1 MMDETLTVGEAVTV
15 LVTVELNAARAEV
28 MLVAAK
34 REATGPVV
42 GKPVNEEPYID

>member
-1 MMDETLTVGEAVTV
+1 MREETFIVGEAVTV
-15 LVTVELNAARAEV
+15 LVTVELRAARAEV

-42 GKPVNEEPYID
+42 GKPVKEEP